1 MEGISKHA
9 TWHQIHYMWDK
20 FIHKKCNL
28 LKMYVGFAIRLTKQ
42 LGANILPLVTSA
54 RIAYFLLFDWVT
66 ALQSN
71 VDPTDRE
78 PTEVVVRYWFE
89 LPSCL

>member
-1 MEGISKHA
+1 
-9 TWHQIHYMWDK
+9 
-20 FIHKKCNL
+20 
-28 LKMYVGFAIRLTKQ
+28 MYVGFAIRLTKQ

-71 VDPTDRE
+71 VDPTDR
-78 PTEVVVRYWFE
+78 
-89 LPSCL
+89 